1 MKTAPFDYVRAD
13 TVAEAV
19 AALADGQDARILAGG
34 QSLVPIM
41 ALRLAV
47 PGRLVDISRSTPLRA
62 WTCDDGALTVGAA
75 VTDRALELDPEV
87 RSAHPLLAATLAF
100 IAHPEIRARGTVCGS
115 LAHADPAAEL
125 PALLL
130 ATEGEVRLAGSDG
143 ERSVPAGDFFTGPFT
158 TALDEGEMVT
168 AARFPL
174 PAPGSGWVV
183 DEIARRPGDFALAGV
198 VCGIE
203 LDGAARCSRARIALF
218 GVAATPVRA
227 GGAERLLEGAALG
240 GPVPDDAVLEAAAA
254 AAFNGVDVLG
264 DEVHASAGYRRAAG
278 TALVRRAL
286 GSAVRAAGEGR
297 HER

>member
-1 MKTAPFDYVRAD
+1 VKTAPFDYVRAD
-13 TVAEAV
+13 TVGEAV
-19 AALADGQDARILAGG
+19 AALADGEDARILAGG

-41 ALRLAV
+41 ALRLAA
-47 PGRLVDISRSTPLRA
+47 PGRLVDISRSAPLRTWA
-62 WTCDDGALTVGAA
+62 CADDVLTVGAA
-75 VTDRALELDPEV
+75 VPDRALELDPEV
-87 RSAHPLLAATLAF
+87 RAAHPLLTATLAL

-130 ATEGEVRLAGSDG
+130 AVEGELELAGPEG
-143 ERSVPAGDFFTGPFT
+143 ERSVPAGEFFTGPFT

-174 PAPGSGWVV
+174 PAAGSGWVV
-183 DEIARRPGDFALAGV
+183 DEIARRPGDFALAGA

-203 LDGAARCSRARIALF
+203 LDGARCVRARIALF
-218 GVAATPVRA
+218 GIAATPVRA
-227 GGAERLLEGAALG
+227 RAAERLLEGE
-240 GPVPDDAVLEAAAA
+240 VPTDAVLDAAAA
-254 AAFNGVDVLG
+254 AAFDGVEVLG

-286 GSAVRAAGEGR
+286 GSAVRAAEGGAA
-297 HER
+297 

>member
-1 MKTAPFDYVRAD
+1 VKTAPFDYVRAD
-13 TVAEAV
+13 TVDEAV
-19 AALADGQDARILAGG
+19 AALADGDDARILAGG

-47 PGRLVDISRSTPLRA
+47 PGRLVDISRSAPLRGR
-62 WTCDDGALTVGAA
+62 TCDDALTVGPA

-87 RSAHPLLAATLAF
+87 RAAHPLMAATLAF

-130 ATEGEVRLAGSDG
+130 ATEGEVELAGPDG
-143 ERSVPAGDFFTGPFT
+143 ERRVQAADFFTGPFT
-158 TALDEGEMVT
+158 TALDEGEMVA

-218 GVAATPVRA
+218 GVAATPVRS
-227 GGAERLLEGAALG
+227 GGAERLLEGADLAD
-240 GPVPDDAVLEAAAA
+240 PDDAVLDAAAA
-254 AAFNGVDVLG
+254 AAFDGVEVLG

-286 GSAVRAAGEGR
+286 GSAVRVAWEGR